1 MDAPNHNSISAV
13 VARRERARLRA
24 LPTSSSSS
32 SSSSSSPPSSS
43 ASAAPK
49 RAREAEAAAP
59 RAKAAPLPPPTP
71 PALRE
76 PLAPELASC
85 DAVEEDRASLKA
97 AETSFSAAEARL
109 EADRAREHT
118 RREAEEARLEAE
130 EARLEAERAREQV
143 RRKAEQARL
152 EAEVARL
159 GAERARLAAGRAQL
173 ARSDAAVTS
182 ALGGAEAA
190 YTRRGE
196 RFLDVIGLIAA
207 RGYAAEV
214 SQCRVLC
221 GLTWRRGDRGATND
235 MIVSSL
241 RLQCGAVAAR
251 EAVREDFTFVWP
263 EVGLRTLGG
272 TTQLIRASIQNN
284 LPRVLQLI
292 QLGAPL
298 DLVDHTY
305 GFSALHW
312 ASRLDYE
319 HVVAALLEGKYKGA
333 DVDQVC
339 GRWTALEWA
348 SAFGR
353 VGVVRVLLARG
364 AKQVRPGKNLTAM
377 FWAVD
382 GNHIDV
388 VKLLLAA
395 PGASDAFKTNV
406 GGSTPLKSAVNR
418 GHAEIAMLLR
428 AAGAPE

>member
-1 MDAPNHNSISAV
+1 MDAPNHNSVSAV

-76 PLAPELASC
+76 PSAPELASC

-130 EARLEAERAREQV
+130 EARLEAERAREQA

-152 EAEVARL
+152 EAELARL

-190 YTRRGE
+190 YARRGE
-196 RFLDVIGLIAA
+196 RFLDIIGLVAA

-241 RLQCGAVAAR
+241 RLQCGAGAAQEARR
-251 EAVREDFTFVWP
+251 ESFACM
-263 EVGLRTLGG
+263 
-272 TTQLIRASIQNN
+272 
-284 LPRVLQLI
+284 LP
-292 QLGAPL
+292 
-298 DLVDHTY
+298 
-305 GFSALHW
+305 GF
-312 ASRLDYE
+312 
-319 HVVAALLEGKYKGA
+319 
-333 DVDQVC
+333 
-339 GRWTALEWA
+339 
-348 SAFGR
+348 
-353 VGVVRVLLARG
+353 
-364 AKQVRPGKNLTAM
+364 AKQVRPGETYL
-377 FWAVD
+377 
-382 GNHIDV
+382 GRG
-388 VKLLLAA
+388 LARQRA
-395 PGASDAFKTNV
+395 TQ
-406 GGSTPLKSAVNR
+406 GSAR
-418 GHAEIAMLLR
+418 G
-428 AAGAPE
+428 

>member
-1 MDAPNHNSISAV
+1 MDAPNHNSVSAV

-130 EARLEAERAREQV
+130 RAREQA

-152 EAEVARL
+152 EAELARL

-190 YTRRGE
+190 YARRGE
-196 RFLDVIGLIAA
+196 RFLDIIGLVAA

-221 GLTWRRGDRGATND
+221 GLTWHRGDRGATND

-241 RLQCGAVAAR
+241 CLQCGAGAAQEARR
-251 EAVREDFTFVWP
+251 ESFACM
-263 EVGLRTLGG
+263 
-272 TTQLIRASIQNN
+272 
-284 LPRVLQLI
+284 LP
-292 QLGAPL
+292 
-298 DLVDHTY
+298 
-305 GFSALHW
+305 GF
-312 ASRLDYE
+312 
-319 HVVAALLEGKYKGA
+319 
-333 DVDQVC
+333 
-339 GRWTALEWA
+339 
-348 SAFGR
+348 
-353 VGVVRVLLARG
+353 
-364 AKQVRPGKNLTAM
+364 AKQVRPGETYL
-377 FWAVD
+377 
-382 GNHIDV
+382 GRG
-388 VKLLLAA
+388 LARQRA
-395 PGASDAFKTNV
+395 TQ
-406 GGSTPLKSAVNR
+406 GSAR
-418 GHAEIAMLLR
+418 G
-428 AAGAPE
+428 